1 MWRGVHG
8 GSMLLSLAQK
18 VQHSRSRLGL
28 SRISIPVLQ
37 CQTFVINM
45 RLLHLLA
52 ISSRPS
58 WSINLIT
65 APLMLSKTC
74 VVSKGS
80 TLVIGPHFERKK
92 RPSIRSTALTNSHT
106 HNYPNIA
113 KISCAPIPEAQ
124 FPLIVHRKVDSGAC
138 FSPIVRPEWA
148 LLIVAR
154 YLDSMERI

>member
-18 VQHSRSRLGL
+18 VQHSKSRLGL

-45 RLLHLLA
+45 RLPHLLA

-65 APLMLSKTC
+65 TPLMLSKTC

-92 RPSIRSTALTNSHT
+92 MPSIQPTAVMNVDTP
-106 HNYPNIA
+106 NYPNIV
-113 KISCAPIPEAQ
+113 KVYCAPAPHAELA
-124 FPLIVHRKVDSGAC
+124 
-138 FSPIVRPEWA
+138 
-148 LLIVAR
+148 
-154 YLDSMERI
+154 